1 MRMVVAVGALLL
13 WISAGQA
20 ADPWIVRDSSH
31 SVSQTADRLAA
42 AVEAAG
48 AKVFATVDHAAG
60 AKAVGDELAPTVL
73 VIFGNPK
80 IGTPI
85 IKADRRAGLD
95 LPLRVL
101 IWEEDGATRVGYEDP
116 ENLKARYGIEAD
128 ESFAAMKNALEKLT
142 TAASQ

>member
-1 MRMVVAVGALLL
+1 MVVAVGALLL

-95 LPLRVL
+95 LPLRLL
-101 IWEEDGATRVGYEDP
+101 IWEEGGATRVGYEDP
-116 ENLKARYGIEAD
+116 ETLKSRYGIEGAD